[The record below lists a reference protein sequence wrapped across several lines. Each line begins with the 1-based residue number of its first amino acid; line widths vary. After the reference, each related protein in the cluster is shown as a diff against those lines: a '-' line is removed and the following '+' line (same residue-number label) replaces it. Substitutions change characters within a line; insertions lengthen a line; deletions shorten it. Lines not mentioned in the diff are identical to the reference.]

1 MLQDP
6 FFGVGGLVKT
16 NLGAWLFFLTL
27 HLRKYSY
34 QRGYQEPIKRG
45 KKGFQQAIPFQDPI
59 ACLHGVEIL
68 VAPYNPLHRPSPLL
82 VIPWWLW
89 QGWWP
94 PLSLSA
100 SPWDFSDHR
109 PLPSKDSISSP
120 YGWEMLQCI
129 VPHSHQWEVAW
140 KVLWPPFGHRF
151 STSTFPDHRWS

>member
-16 NLGAWLFFLTL
+16 NLGASLFFLTL

-68 VAPYNPLHRPSPLL
+68 VAPYNSCIDLL
-82 VIPWWLW
+82 PC
-89 QGWWP
+89 
-94 PLSLSA
+94 
-100 SPWDFSDHR
+100 F
-109 PLPSKDSISSP
+109 
-120 YGWEMLQCI
+120 
-129 VPHSHQWEVAW
+129 
-140 KVLWPPFGHRF
+140 
-151 STSTFPDHRWS
+151 WSFHGGSGRDGDLL